1 MIDIAL
7 TITRNISEK
16 NSERDGLMKL
26 IDFRDQLSE
35 GWIGEFGWIPM
46 YLEPE
51 FAPWIPLID
60 CP

>member
-1 MIDIAL
+1 
-7 TITRNISEK
+7 
-16 NSERDGLMKL
+16 MKL